1 MCYFNYYS
9 FSIFLFLLSFKRL
22 YIDPFL
28 LWPVPCF
35 LLYVCHA
42 YFIFLFIFYTSTPN
56 SICCLDFTVVSEV
69 AVLVG
74 CLDILAYECTFPGGT
89 HSSSDG
95 MLRRSGTGPG
105 VAS

>member
-1 MCYFNYYS
+1 M
-9 FSIFLFLLSFKRL
+9 
-22 YIDPFL
+22 
-28 LWPVPCF
+28 PCF